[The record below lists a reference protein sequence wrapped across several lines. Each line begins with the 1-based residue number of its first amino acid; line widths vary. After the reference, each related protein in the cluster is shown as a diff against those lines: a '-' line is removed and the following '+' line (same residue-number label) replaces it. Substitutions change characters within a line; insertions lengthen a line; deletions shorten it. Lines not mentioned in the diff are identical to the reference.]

1 MHAKQPRTFKVRG
14 CFIFLLLSPQSRLC
28 RAPSGLKAME
38 KRSHNDSIKNRYN
51 SRRLQ
56 HIEKFIFLCYNNK
69 KCSELIQWN
78 IS

>member
-14 CFIFLLLSPQSRLC
+14 CFIST
-28 RAPSGLKAME
+28 APLPTKQALRGPRGLKAME

-56 HIEKFIFLCYNNK
+56 NIENFTILCYNKNE
-69 KCSELIQWN
+69 STLYREI
-78 IS
+78 II